1 MRVSFVHVLIGFVV
15 ALTGAGCGGG
25 AATDAGT
32 PDAGPP
38 RDSACEGCG
47 ALEFDLEVVGQPG
60 QPAVPVV
67 DDASVPWVWGPQG
80 GSMVQP
86 VLVFDGARVPA
97 GTDVVVTVRHAAD
110 PAAPERF
117 ARVMNF
123 PETTFPIRLTTDP
136 AGRVVAGPL
145 NDQLAWTSI
154 DGARPVYTVE
164 VTAMGL
170 GTARREAVVELGTMS
185 VPASCGGFVLEG
197 MGCMYRSIP
206 GIVTVA
212 PFEPVLPGD
221 STCVDGVRV
230 TLAFTTLDPE
240 ARACLESQPFWAG
253 QSLPFVQSF
262 TLFDGRHPPRG
273 CLEGAGIVEG
283 AALPARL
290 MVQEVGSCTPLSL
303 RLFADT
309 SACESMCVFPA
320 GG

>member
-1 MRVSFVHVLIGFVV
+1 MRISFVHVLIGFVV
-15 ALTGAGCGGG
+15 ALAGAGCGGG

-38 RDSACEGCG
+38 RDGACEGCG

-60 QPAVPVV
+60 QPAAPVV

-86 VLVFDGARVPA
+86 VLIFDGARVPA
-97 GTDVVVTVRHAAD
+97 GTDVVVTVRHGAD

-117 ARVMNF
+117 ARVMDF
-123 PETTFPIRLTTDP
+123 LETTFPVRLTTDP
-136 AGRVVAGPL
+136 TGRVVAGPL

-154 DGARPVYTVE
+154 DGARFVYTVE
-164 VTAMGL
+164 VTAVGF

-212 PFEPVLPGD
+212 PFEPAPPGEA
-221 STCVDGVRV
+221 SCVDGVRV

-240 ARACLESQPFWAG
+240 ARACLESQPLWG
-253 QSLPFVQSF
+253 GGSLPFVQTFYVSA
-262 TLFDGRHPPRG
+262 GYHPPRG
-273 CLEGAGIVEG
+273 CLEAAGIVEG

-290 MVQEVGSCTPLSL
+290 MVEEVGTCTPLSL
-303 RLFADT
+303 RLYADT
-309 SACESMCVFPA
+309 SACESMCMAPM